1 MGRSPA
7 SSCLRIIACAGGDD
21 AAAEP
26 TANVI
31 ENKSS
36 GDKRG
41 WSFRKKSGKQ
51 RGLISSIVTETT
63 PPSRTRETLESA
75 LLKSPSPDNN
85 VVSEKQT
92 FSVQS
97 GDEKKSQLPVTY
109 VAEPVDEKKTQS
121 AEDKTTELSVPCL
134 EEQADHRT
142 ELPVV
147 VESKGTETEE
157 DDLVGTDLQA
167 KLDGPNAADAS
178 VIEKGIASGAE
189 VAGKAEA
196 EASET
201 DDVIIIGKESDEEVD
216 DSVII
221 FIQAAIRGFLARR
234 ELLRRK
240 KVVKLQAAVRGHLV
254 RNQAMGSLRCV
265 QAIVKMQTLVRA
277 RHSTKDGSRVS
288 AISDKAETN
297 AAAQKLLENKF
308 AKHLMESTPKTKP
321 ITIKCDP
328 TKPSSAWNWLERW
341 MSVSKPEKSSKA
353 DLATEEQH
361 LEETQNVKVSSQAD
375 SALETET
382 ETGFSSVE
390 ASKVVTQHVELSETE
405 KMSQY
410 DSIEA
415 SAEVDHD
422 LIQTHPIAAKDTDS
436 LLEEAEYVDEQPKHS
451 LKRKASN
458 PSFIAAQ
465 SKFEELTSSAGS
477 NKAITVSS
485 KDGGLGEEGKTEID
499 SSEANTTNS
508 RKEQSLEDVSPA
520 ELSGSECGTELSVT
534 SSLDSVDK
542 KSDVEGADPKVEAK
556 LLENGTLKIDQAEL
570 IEIDVKDVTPL
581 GAVENPKEKVE
592 DVKDEVEISATQHE
606 SVINTPDSKKRRA
619 GDESGPQAL
628 TPMSIT
634 ESQATPA
641 SQASSSVKARKG
653 KSEKSGSSQKRKVSK
668 KITSSPKQEAGTGEA
683 NNTTEQEEGKEQ
695 KSGRRTSFG
704 YDQEA
709 RESSGG
715 KNSLPRFMQ
724 PTQSAK
730 AKVQEHNSPRS
741 SPDLQERDVSIKKR
755 HSLPVGANGKQGS
768 SPRIQ
773 RSASQAQPGT
783 KGNRI
788 SPLPIIENG
797 RDEAGWSEIGK
808 ENS

>member
-21 AAAEP
+21 AAEP
-26 TANVI
+26 TTNAL

-51 RGLISSIVTETT
+51 RGLISSVVSETT
-63 PPSRTRETLESA
+63 PASRTRETLESA

-85 VVSEKQT
+85 IVSEKQT
-92 FSVQS
+92 FSA
-97 GDEKKSQLPVTY
+97 DEKKSQLPVTY

-121 AEDKTTELSVPCL
+121 AEDRTTELS
-134 EEQADHRT
+134 EQIDHKT

-157 DDLVGTDLQA
+157 DGLIGTELQA
-167 KLDGPNAADAS
+167 KLEGPVAADAS
-178 VIEKGIASGAE
+178 LMEKDIVSGAE
-189 VAGKAEA
+189 LAGKVEP
-196 EASET
+196 EASEP
-201 DDVIIIGKESDEEVD
+201 DDVIIIGKGSDEEVNEKLD

-221 FIQAAIRGFLARR
+221 IIQAAIRGFLARR

-288 AISDKAETN
+288 AISDKVETN

-321 ITIKCDP
+321 ISIKCDP

-341 MSVSKPEKSSKA
+341 MSVSKPEKTSKA
-353 DLATEEQH
+353 DLATEEQQ
-361 LEETQNVKVSSQAD
+361 LEKTEDVKVSSQVD
-375 SALETET
+375 LVNSNSTLETVT
-382 ETGFSSVE
+382 ETGVSRYE
-390 ASKVVTQHVELSETE
+390 ASKVVAQHVERSETE

-410 DSIEA
+410 DSPEA

-422 LIQTHPIAAKDTDS
+422 LIQTHLLAARDSDS

-477 NKAITVSS
+477 NKAMTLSS
-485 KDGGLGEEGKTEID
+485 KDGVLGEEGKTDMD
-499 SSEANTTNS
+499 SSEANTTNT
-508 RKEQSLEDVSPA
+508 KKDQSLEDVAPA

-534 SSLDSVDK
+534 SSLDSLDK
-542 KSDVEGADPKVEAK
+542 KSDAEGAEPKVEAK
-556 LLENGTLKIDQAEL
+556 LLENITLKTDQAEL
-570 IEIDVKDVTPL
+570 IEIDVKDETPL
-581 GAVENPKEKVE
+581 GTVEDPKEKVE
-592 DVKDEVEISATQHE
+592 NAKDEVEISATQHE
-606 SVINTPDSKKRRA
+606 SVISTPDSKKRQA
-619 GDESGPQAL
+619 GDESGPQAYSLSEEAL
-628 TPMSIT
+628 TPMTIT

-641 SQASSSVKARKG
+641 SQASSSDKARKG

-668 KITSSPKQEAGTGEA
+668 KITSSPNQETGTGEA
-683 NNTTEQEEGKEQ
+683 NTPEREEGKEQ
-695 KSGRRTSFG
+695 KSGRRNSFG

-730 AKVQEHNSPRS
+730 AKLQEHNSPRS
-741 SPDLQERDVSIKKR
+741 SPDLQERDVSSKKR
-755 HSLPVGANGKQGS
+755 HSLPVGTNGKQGS

-783 KGNRI
+783 KDRKWQ
-788 SPLPIIENG
+788 
-797 RDEAGWSEIGK
+797 R
-808 ENS
+808 